1 MNTKTIALSV
11 LLLAGG
17 VLTVG
22 FGFDV
27 FDETVTQARAITP
40 QSVNLIDENIFV
52 MPGAGNCDGCHA
64 QPNRPAEA
72 MTSPPVIYA
81 QHIQRI

>member
-1 MNTKTIALSV
+1 MNTKKIALSV

-27 FDETVTQARAITP
+27 FDETVTQARASVP

-52 MPGAGNCDGCHA
+52 MPGAGNCGGCHA
-64 QPNRPAEA
+64 QPNRSAET

-81 QHIQRI
+81 QHIQKI

>member
-1 MNTKTIALSV
+1 MNIKKIALSV
-11 LLLAGG
+11 PLLVGG

-22 FGFDV
+22 FGFDT
-27 FDETVTQARAITP
+27 FDETVPQTRASTP
-40 QSVNLIDENIFV
+40 QRVNLIDENIFV
-52 MPGAGNCDGCHA
+52 MPGSGNCGGCHA
-64 QPNRPAEA
+64 QPNRSTET